1 MDPHKDCPKL
11 VTVVPDERKEEQISV
26 LLWATREDPNKGK
39 DKDGKAKK
47 VHGLWTHIM
56 TIYRGL
62 SAETLHLLQGDDD
75 QHGLLSQHHTDHDLS
90 NSSEVCRES
99 CIRGGV
105 G

>member
-1 MDPHKDCPKL
+1 M
-11 VTVVPDERKEEQISV
+11 TVVPDERKEEQISV

-47 VHGLWTHIM
+47 VHGLWCHIM